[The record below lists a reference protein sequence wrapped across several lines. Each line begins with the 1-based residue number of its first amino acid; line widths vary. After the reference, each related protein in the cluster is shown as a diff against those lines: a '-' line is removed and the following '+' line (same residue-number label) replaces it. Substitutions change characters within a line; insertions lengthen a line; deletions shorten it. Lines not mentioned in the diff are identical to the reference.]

1 MINYKNIL
9 NLSNDVYGS
18 FQDDLSR
25 DIYMARVMN
34 SLTYDYNYI
43 TRITVDNIDVMDK
56 LRKDIE
62 SYIREGRKLIL
73 DGAGYYGK
81 SIKMTLK
88 DVKFECFS
96 DRNSQKKMIMGIPCA
111 FKERSGRKISGC
123 VIYSRFNG
131 LCQTNKN
138 GIKAAW
144 R

>member
-1 MINYKNIL
+1 MENIYKRAIIN
-9 NLSNDVYGS
+9 SNKVVEYM
-18 FQDDLSR
+18 QDDLSR

-96 DRNSQKKMIMGIPCA
+96 DRNSQEKMIMGICA

-123 VIYSRFNG
+123 IIYSRFNG